1 MATDVEK
8 LVVQLSADIKG
19 YQREMQKAA
28 DIADSQARAIEKRYQ
43 QMDKRLGALG
53 SSAANG
59 LITPLKS
66 IASAIKVNDVLAY
79 ADAWTDA
86 KNILA
91 VAGVVGENQAQIL
104 DKIYQSAQNNAAPVG
119 AMVELFGKAT
129 QASNNL
135 GASQS
140 DLLKFT
146 DGVGTALRVEG
157 KSVGAASGALTQLGQ
172 LLGSTRVQAEQFNSI
187 NEGGRP
193 ILIAVANGLSAAG
206 GSVSKLKQLVNDGA
220 VSNRDF
226 FQSFLKGLPTIQG
239 MAANATQTI
248 EQGVTKVNN
257 AFIRY
262 IGQTDESL
270 GASQRLVAGLNAL
283 ADDFNGTADTVLL
296 LASVIAGA
304 LVGRSIVGMLANLG
318 LATAAVFR
326 LIAAMRAASSM
337 AGIATVISG
346 IGSAAGPLGLIIGG
360 TVVGALALFA
370 SSSTEAAANAKHVA
384 SELERLGLLTKQ
396 AAPDLDK
403 TSKSLDEL
411 AKAER
416 VQKIREFN
424 DEIDRLKGGG
434 KLSFFDQGDEF
445 GSIISQA
452 TSKLSG
458 FSGVFSSS
466 EDKTALS
473 AITRYAAGVRDGN
486 IVANEALVKLKEIQQ
501 TEISK
506 PVLAL
511 NLQLQRSIEIFKA
524 AKTGVLALGDTSEI
538 DLVREHL
545 GAMRDEL
552 ALLGNSNMISA
563 GQVSQIDAL
572 IQKFEDG
579 QASAADT
586 KEALRGVAGVN
597 LNAIDYV
604 NRLAP
609 ILDAISQVTIAAKN
623 ARADISEALS
633 PNFSSRQQ
641 ADYKSRQNSE
651 EMLRIGK
658 AYADEAQRQNTLSK
672 HQLAVEKEIAKIKAD
687 LQRTGG
693 YLPDDQIRKLAQS
706 NVQADETRSKPEK
719 TPSVSKNTDSRFET
733 DIQGVRDRTAALVQE
748 QQVVGQTY
756 YQQEQRRMA
765 LDLEK
770 QALADVREE
779 ARKNGDEN
787 WRNAGISETQS
798 LRIQEVS
805 SAYAEQADVL
815 RRVQEAQQRSQ
826 QTAQEFYDTA
836 KSAFS
841 DVVMGAQSFESALS
855 GVLKK
860 LGELA
865 LSSAFD
871 GLFGGSSA
879 TSSGGWLTGIFKAL
893 GFADGGYTG
902 AGGKYEPAGVVHK
915 GEYVFDADAV
925 RKAGGPAGLD
935 AMRKRLKGYSS
946 GGYVGPSAPR
956 MPDLSRAAANK
967 NAPTSVTYAPVID
980 ARGADAE
987 AVSRLQHALAQDRKT
1002 FDTKVL
1008 NAMKGARA
1016 RGVKV

>member
-59 LITPLKS
+59 LIAPLKN

-86 KNILA
+86 KNSLA
-91 VAGVVGENQAQIL
+91 VAGVVGENQVQIL

-119 AMVELFGKAT
+119 AMVELFGKAA

-193 ILIAVANGLSAAG
+193 ILIAVANGLDAAG
-206 GSVSKLKQLVNDGA
+206 GSVSKLEQLVNDGA

-226 FQSFLKGLPTIQG
+226 FQSFLNGLPTIQG

-248 EQGVTKVNN
+248 EQGVIKVNN

-270 GASQRLVAGLNAL
+270 NASQRLVTGLNAL
-283 ADDFNGTADTVLL
+283 ADNFDSTADIALQLATI
-296 LASVIAGA
+296 LASV
-304 LVGRSIVGMLANLG
+304 LVGR
-318 LATAAVFR
+318 
-326 LIAAMRAASSM
+326 
-337 AGIATVISG
+337 G
-346 IGSAAGPLGLIIGG
+346 IGMMLSQVPQLVTAIGTLSTALRTGASLVPALGSALGPLGAIAGLTAGAAIAYGAFSNSVDDATRSLADQASSAGSITGMLEDAKRAQEAYKQAIANTAGVQATNTGSIVASTKREFEAKKALLELELKRQRALLAVQEVELENKSAQLKSDIGSRVFTRNSSVQMG
-360 TVVGALALFA
+360 YSDPKIGDFVRIPDSVTGLKATQAAIDANPLTDEIKRIRAESDLTVV
-370 SSSTEAAANAKHVA
+370 
-384 SELERLGLLTKQ
+384 
-396 AAPDLDK
+396 
-403 TSKSLDEL
+403 
-411 AKAER
+411 
-416 VQKIREFN
+416 
-424 DEIDRLKGGG
+424 
-434 KLSFFDQGDEF
+434 
-445 GSIISQA
+445 
-452 TSKLSG
+452 
-458 FSGVFSSS
+458 
-466 EDKTALS
+466 
-473 AITRYAAGVRDGN
+473 
-486 IVANEALVKLKEIQQ
+486 
-501 TEISK
+501 
-506 PVLAL
+506 
-511 NLQLQRSIEIFKA
+511 SIE
-524 AKTGVLALGDTSEI
+524 TL
-538 DLVREHL
+538 
-545 GAMRDEL
+545 
-552 ALLGNSNMISA
+552 
-563 GQVSQIDAL
+563 
-572 IQKFEDG
+572 
-579 QASAADT
+579 
-586 KEALRGVAGVN
+586 
-597 LNAIDYV
+597 
-604 NRLAP
+604 
-609 ILDAISQVTIAAKN
+609 
-623 ARADISEALS
+623 SEAL
-633 PNFSSRQQ
+633 NSSFAGGAVSTNGTGSNEKNGGTKAKFDKVQSAPTAESQFKAGIQ
-641 ADYKSRQNSE
+641 AVN
-651 EMLRIGK
+651 
-658 AYADEAQRQNTLSK
+658 
-672 HQLAVEKEIAKIKAD
+672 
-687 LQRTGG
+687 
-693 YLPDDQIRKLAQS
+693 
-706 NVQADETRSKPEK
+706 
-719 TPSVSKNTDSRFET
+719 
-733 DIQGVRDRTAALVQE
+733 DRTAALIQE
-748 QQVVGQTY
+748 QEATGKTY
-756 YQQEQRRMA
+756 FEQEQRRMA

-805 SAYAEQADVL
+805 SAYAEQAEVL

>member
-86 KNILA
+86 KNSLA

-172 LLGSTRVQAEQFNSI
+172 LLGSAHVEAEQFNSI
-187 NEGGRP
+187 NEGAP
-193 ILIAVANGLSAAG
+193 SILIAVANGLDAAG
-206 GSVSKLKQLVNDGA
+206 GSVSKLEQLVNDGA

-226 FQSFLKGLPTIQG
+226 FQSFLNGLPTIQG

-248 EQGVTKVNN
+248 EQGVIKVNN

-262 IGQTDESL
+262 IGQTDEGL
-270 GASQRLVAGLNAL
+270 NASQRLVTGLNAL
-283 ADDFNGTADTVLL
+283 ADNFDSTADIALQLATI
-296 LASVIAGA
+296 LASV
-304 LVGRSIVGMLANLG
+304 LVGR
-318 LATAAVFR
+318 
-326 LIAAMRAASSM
+326 
-337 AGIATVISG
+337 G
-346 IGSAAGPLGLIIGG
+346 IGMMLSQVPQLVTAIGTLSTALRTGASLVPALGSALGPLGAIAGLTAGAAIAYGAFSNSVDDATRSLADQASSAGSITGMLEDAKRAQEAYKQAIANTAGVQATNTGSIVASTKREFEAKKALLELELKRQRALLAVQEVELESKSAQLKSDIGSRVFTRNSSVQMG
-360 TVVGALALFA
+360 YSDPKIGDFVRLPDSVTGLKATQAAIDANPLTDEIKRIRAESDLTVV
-370 SSSTEAAANAKHVA
+370 
-384 SELERLGLLTKQ
+384 
-396 AAPDLDK
+396 
-403 TSKSLDEL
+403 
-411 AKAER
+411 
-416 VQKIREFN
+416 
-424 DEIDRLKGGG
+424 
-434 KLSFFDQGDEF
+434 
-445 GSIISQA
+445 
-452 TSKLSG
+452 
-458 FSGVFSSS
+458 
-466 EDKTALS
+466 
-473 AITRYAAGVRDGN
+473 
-486 IVANEALVKLKEIQQ
+486 
-501 TEISK
+501 
-506 PVLAL
+506 
-511 NLQLQRSIEIFKA
+511 SIE
-524 AKTGVLALGDTSEI
+524 TL
-538 DLVREHL
+538 
-545 GAMRDEL
+545 
-552 ALLGNSNMISA
+552 
-563 GQVSQIDAL
+563 
-572 IQKFEDG
+572 
-579 QASAADT
+579 
-586 KEALRGVAGVN
+586 
-597 LNAIDYV
+597 
-604 NRLAP
+604 
-609 ILDAISQVTIAAKN
+609 
-623 ARADISEALS
+623 SEAL
-633 PNFSSRQQ
+633 NSSFAGGAVSTNGTGSNEKNGGTKAKFDKVQSAPTAESQFKAGIQ
-641 ADYKSRQNSE
+641 AVN
-651 EMLRIGK
+651 
-658 AYADEAQRQNTLSK
+658 
-672 HQLAVEKEIAKIKAD
+672 
-687 LQRTGG
+687 
-693 YLPDDQIRKLAQS
+693 
-706 NVQADETRSKPEK
+706 
-719 TPSVSKNTDSRFET
+719 
-733 DIQGVRDRTAALVQE
+733 DRTAALIQE
-748 QQVVGQTY
+748 QEATGKTY
-756 YQQEQRRMA
+756 FEQEQRRMA

-826 QTAQEFYDTA
+826 QTAQEFYDTS